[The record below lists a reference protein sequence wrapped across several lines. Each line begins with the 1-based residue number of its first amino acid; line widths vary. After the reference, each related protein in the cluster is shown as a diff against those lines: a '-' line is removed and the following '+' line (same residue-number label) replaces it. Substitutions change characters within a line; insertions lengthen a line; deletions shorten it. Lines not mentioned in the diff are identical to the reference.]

1 MRNNTF
7 FGICSRCKHEV
18 KYIEIGLLSD
28 IKSHENNMYFDD
40 IILYCKKCLK
50 PRMDELYS
58 LQKIIKNNS
67 LNYEINL
74 LNKSIERTN

>member
-1 MRNNTF
+1 
-7 FGICSRCKHEV
+7 
-18 KYIEIGLLSD
+18 
-28 IKSHENNMYFDD
+28 
-40 IILYCKKCLK
+40 LK